1 MNPQEGSSQKSERL
15 PSAANYLIRTI
26 IDVAL
31 ALHLAAAVAY
41 WWFSPKGFPFDSS
54 RFWLNS
60 VLPFVLIVVA
70 CVGLVGMHR
79 HRWPVAAVAVLCF
92 ASVWFAGGISGRI
105 LFPASLRIVWLLPV
119 LVSAGGY
126 ACFWW
131 LTSSGVR
138 SYRTW
143 LLSGMLSAL
152 VGLFVVWT
160 QIPLPAAT
168 KPVNA
173 ETPKVADARKPMIV
187 ASALRVGAPYEFN
200 PAAAQLTLEIGK
212 IQIQCEPILDFERIS
227 QDGFWSLF
235 ARRASVHRSPVE
247 LAHSGEGD
255 TFRYSDGSVV
265 EIAAPTVDNS
275 LEVTAFSPVPSDTYS
290 HLNTYCLF
298 EIYGH
303 RRLSLSFSPIPGDQI
318 DVLPADYPT
327 GRPARMA
334 YVDESSLFHIVEAAS
349 GEKGPFHPL
358 AIGKLGREE
367 PLTITIHD
375 EGQPVASIALEDWS
389 RQVSTNLS
397 PTAGWGLP
405 VNSIEFRRLGD
416 APSSP
421 VAIWVSLAA
430 TSVGRG
436 WDAVGHRAGIYRNRL
451 EFRLAAPPK

>member
-1 MNPQEGSSQKSERL
+1 VNTQEEASPKIERL
-15 PSAANYLIRTI
+15 PSVANYLIRTI

-79 HRWPVAAVAVLCF
+79 HHWSVAAIAVLCF
-92 ASVWFAGGISGRI
+92 ASAWFAGAICGRV

-119 LVSAGGY
+119 LISASGY

-143 LLSGMLSAL
+143 LVSGTFSAL

-160 QIPLPAAT
+160 QIPLPAST
-168 KPVNA
+168 TPVNA
-173 ETPKVADARKPMIV
+173 ETPKVADAQNPMIV
-187 ASALRVGAPYEFN
+187 ASALRVGAAYEFN

-235 ARRASVHRSPVE
+235 ARRSVEQRVPVE
-247 LAHSGEGD
+247 QSHNGEGD
-255 TFRYSDGSVV
+255 IIRYSDGSVV
-265 EIAAPTVDNS
+265 EIATPTTDDL
-275 LEVTAFSPVPSDTYS
+275 LEVAAFTPIQNDTYS
-290 HLNTYCLF
+290 HLNTYCLI

-303 RRLSLSFSPIPGDQI
+303 RRLSLSFSPSPSDQI

-327 GRPARMA
+327 GRPARVA
-334 YVDESSLFHIVEAAS
+334 YVDESNLFHIVEAAS

-367 PLTITIHD
+367 ALTITIHD
-375 EGQPVASIALEDWS
+375 EGQPVASITLEDWS
-389 RQVSTNLS
+389 RQVNTDPS
-397 PTAGWGLP
+397 PTAGWGVP

-416 APSSP
+416 APSLP

-436 WDAVGHRAGIYRNRL
+436 WDAVGHRPGIYHNKLR
-451 EFRLAAPPK
+451 FRVIAPPK